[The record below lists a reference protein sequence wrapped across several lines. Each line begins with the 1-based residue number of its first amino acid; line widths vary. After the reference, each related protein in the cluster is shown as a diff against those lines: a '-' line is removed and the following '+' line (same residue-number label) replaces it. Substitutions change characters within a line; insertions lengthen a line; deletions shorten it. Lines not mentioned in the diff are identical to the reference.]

1 MSKTAK
7 SDTDQQQFWQMAIE
21 TWRSSGLSI
30 RNFCKQEGLSKPA
43 FYTWR
48 KRLTKP
54 QKADPEGGPPKPFIQ
69 VSLPKEIRNFGLL
82 DGVWV
87 SDFASVL
94 GLATALRL
102 GLIGAARERI
112 VSANQDTVKD
122 AIYRYVTGQEFSMH
136 IRAVAEAFG
145 QMKKDL
151 DRERQA
157 MEKIWKSR
165 EKQIEM
171 VLTNVAWVQGSL
183 EGYLGSKM
191 LPSGLSE
198 LEALGESD
206 VSGRPAGDVF

>member
-1 MSKTAK
+1 
-7 SDTDQQQFWQMAIE
+7 
-21 TWRSSGLSI
+21 
-30 RNFCKQEGLSKPA
+30 
-43 FYTWR
+43 
-48 KRLTKP
+48 
-54 QKADPEGGPPKPFIQ
+54 
-69 VSLPKEIRNFGLL
+69 
-82 DGVWV
+82 
-87 SDFASVL
+87 
-94 GLATALRL
+94 
-102 GLIGAARERI
+102 
-112 VSANQDTVKD
+112 
-122 AIYRYVTGQEFSMH
+122 MH